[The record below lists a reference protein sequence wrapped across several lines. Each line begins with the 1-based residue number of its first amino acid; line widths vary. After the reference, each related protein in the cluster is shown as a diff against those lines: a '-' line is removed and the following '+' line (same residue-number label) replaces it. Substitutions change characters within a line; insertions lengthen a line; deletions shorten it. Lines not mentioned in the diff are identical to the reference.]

1 VEALREYDVLI
12 APQPEGGFTAFVP
25 ALPDVVSEGDSAPEA
40 LEHVRE
46 ALEVYLESLA
56 ADGLM
61 PPEPE
66 RHRVAVTAGS

>member
-1 VEALREYDVLI
+1 METSREYDVVI

-40 LEHVRE
+40 LQHVKE

-56 ADGLM
+56 SDGLM

-66 RHRVAVTAGS
+66 RHLVAVTAGS

>member
-1 VEALREYDVLI
+1 METSREYDVVI

-25 ALPDVVSEGDSAPEA
+25 ALPDVVSEGNTAPEA
-40 LEHVRE
+40 LQHVKE

-61 PPEPE
+61 PPAPE
-66 RHRVAVTAGS
+66 RHLVAVTASS